1 MSKPIKNMIV
11 SEYKKRF
18 TDIEGAVLVEIRGMP
33 AKATTQLR
41 AQMRMSD
48 VRVTVVKN
56 TLAKRAFAGTPLEA
70 LNPGLKGPRAI
81 IYGKTS
87 VVTIARALVKSAKTN
102 DKLALMG
109 ACIDGSWFAGAE
121 GVERLSKFPTREEAQ
136 SQLITLVLSPA
147 RKLVGTVISPGS
159 RLMGVVKEIKTRLEK
174 GETIAA
180 KVG

>member
-18 TDIEGAVLVEIRGMP
+18 EDIEGAVLIEIRGMP
-33 AKATTQLR
+33 TKTTTLLR
-41 AQMRMSD
+41 AQMRTSD

-56 TLAKRAFAGTPLEA
+56 TLAKRAFMGTPLEA
-70 LNPGLKGPRAI
+70 LAPGLKGPRAI
-81 IYGKTS
+81 VYGKTS
-87 VVTIARALVKSAKTN
+87 VVTIARELVKTAKTN

-109 ACIDGSWFAGAE
+109 ACIDGSWFDGVE
-121 GVERLSKFPTREEAQ
+121 GVTRLSKFPTREEAQ

-147 RKLVGTVISPGS
+147 RKLVGTVIAPGS
-159 RLMGVVKEIKTRLEK
+159 RLLGVVKEIQTRLEK

-180 KVG
+180 KAS